1 MPEKSIKRPI
11 NFPAEVLKT
20 LDRLAAK
27 EHTTTSELVR
37 RFVEKGL
44 AVEGHKEEVEFIAGI
59 IRQELLVV
67 YHIEDIKAVVEQQA
81 NRIVKMHMK
90 NCDRWRCLLRRWGGE
105 ESLLSVYQMLLQEQY
120 LIITLIMS
128 KISKSMDLHKL
139 RAIIFKT
146 NRQWKHQ
153 KRIFM

>member
-11 NFPAEVLKT
+11 NFPPEVLKT

-44 AVEGHKEEVEFIAGI
+44 AVDGHKEVVEFIAGI

-90 NCDRWRCLLRRWGGE
+90 NCDRRRCLLRRWGGGE
-105 ESLLSVYQMLLQEQY
+105 FAECISDAVARTIFNNYIDYVQDF
-120 LIITLIMS
+120 
-128 KISKSMDLHKL
+128 KINGSTQTKSHN
-139 RAIIFKT
+139 F
-146 NRQWKHQ
+146 
-153 KRIFM
+153 